1 MRYDKIIIIILF
13 CMLANLVCLRFK
25 YFFFLFYKHGK
36 SWRVEGVCFIYKEKP
51 MYRTFVVFY
60 CRSTRRYSYENRVLG
75 LPILN
80 WSKFSFF
87 LTYWSIMGYRSSQLW
102 SNVSMIKGKYPG
114 ITSEMLYKNQWCSS
128 YLRLPGHCLGS
139 TRPKVRVQCSGMQTP
154 PKISEGRGKG

>member
-1 MRYDKIIIIILF
+1 MRYGKIIIIILF

-51 MYRTFVVFY
+51 RYRTFVFY

-80 WSKFSFF
+80 WSKFSFYF
-87 LTYWSIMGYRSSQLW
+87 GLLVNNGVQIIT
-102 SNVSMIKGKYPG
+102 VMIKCKYDKG
-114 ITSEMLYKNQWCSS
+114 EISWDYIWNAVQKSVMFK
-128 YLRLPGHCLGS
+128 LP
-139 TRPKVRVQCSGMQTP
+139 
-154 PKISEGRGKG
+154 